1 MSPTIQYVPNTYS
14 FSGNNFPT
22 CSQEEFI
29 ERLQNKLPTYEVV
42 TNNTKVKYYFD
53 FDYYL
58 ESSNFD
64 LEVANK
70 VNDILKQSIYE
81 GLYKVT
87 NCKPTMHILQSHS
100 KNIGDGRAKYSLR
113 YYISNMIGIK
123 QNIKDFTIDLN
134 KYFDK
139 QETELWDYIE
149 KPDAA
154 VFDTSVYD
162 SNKKMR
168 CYETSK
174 PNEIRPLILQEG
186 DISGTIITGCFD
198 KDAIEV
204 AYVSKINDSKPKSSS
219 VTGLTGNIN
228 YEKIAELGE
237 IIDLKYIGVS
247 GCYSD
252 WCKIIWSLRC
262 ESDDYKEIAQSIS
275 KRGTN
280 LYDETVF
287 ETTWDA
293 FQQKGMTINTFYH
306 YCKLSNETEFK
317 RICSK
322 YTDKKPIT
330 TASAIEI
337 CDYST
342 EIDNI
347 KDLYKCSILIAPKL
361 INAVILC
368 NEQWYVLQSNNLW
381 NKVKEPTFQ
390 ITTQIRKYIDY
401 NVSNLSNQL
410 TKCDTE
416 DEHKILV
423 KTIQQWMAC
432 YTLING
438 SGYMSQLIKNLRP
451 QLTDND
457 FETKLDVL
465 KYQVAYKNGVFD
477 LKLLTFR
484 EGILGNDFITKTI
497 PYNYEQSNEADRTSV
512 LKELLK
518 ICNMKQEH
526 LDYYL
531 SYFGYAM
538 TGDSQKIQQF
548 FYMLGQTASNGKSVL
563 FEALMEI
570 IPNYIVKI
578 ESTAFEINNNAIH
591 KEIATWKGARI
602 GWVNELS
609 KKKQDPEIIKQIADG
624 TSIKYKV
631 MYGIGSNMPITF
643 KMCIVSNNSIS
654 INADRAIAR
663 RLKILQM
670 DSLFDEKFT
679 EDNFAE
685 CKFKKDTK
693 FGELLQNK
701 YKFALMDIIYS
712 YSKKFIDDDFTMC
725 NYPTDW
731 KQETDECITE
741 NNEFG
746 EFFNSHFEI
755 DSEGCVSKRIMD
767 ETIKLFG
774 SPIKIKDELK
784 RMGIKYSYDCQKR
797 ILKESIKGVYTGF
810 KIITINDLDE

>member
-1 MSPTIQYVPNTYS
+1 MTNHIYFVPNTYS
-14 FSGNNFPT
+14 FVGNDFPS

-29 ERLQNKLPTYEVV
+29 TKLEKHLPTYEVI
-42 TNNTKVKYYFD
+42 TNKTKVKYYFD
-53 FDYYL
+53 FDYYVL
-58 ESSNFD
+58 PNEFNLD
-64 LEVANK
+64 VANEINK
-70 VNDILKQSIYE
+70 ILLYRLTQAVNTITDI
-81 GLYKVT
+81 
-87 NCKPTMHILQSHS
+87 KPNFHIQESHS
-100 KNIGDGRAKYSLR
+100 SNIGDGRSKYSLR
-113 YYISNMIGIK
+113 YYISNMLGTK
-123 QNIKDFTIDLN
+123 QNVKDFAIDLN

-139 QETELWDYIE
+139 EHTDLWDYIE
-149 KPDAA
+149 KPNTPT
-154 VFDTSVYD
+154 FDVSIYD
-162 SNKKMR
+162 TNKKMR

-174 PNEIRPLILQEG
+174 PNENRPLKLVE
-186 DISGTIITGCFD
+186 GTIAGTVITGCFD

-204 AYVSKINDSKPKSSS
+204 DYVSAKKEPKSPNS
-219 VTGLTGNIN
+219 VVGVTN

-237 IIDLKYIGVS
+237 IISLKYLNDN
-247 GCYSD
+247 GCYHD
-252 WCKIIWSLRC
+252 WCKIIWSLHS
-262 ESDDYKEIAQSIS
+262 ENADYKEIAKDIS
-275 KRGTN
+275 KRGIK

-287 ETTWDA
+287 ETTWNA
-293 FQQKGMTINTFYH
+293 FKPSTITIGSFYH
-306 YCKLSNETEFK
+306 YCKESNEIEYK

-322 YTDKKPIT
+322 YSFEKVIT
-330 TASAIEI
+330 AEI
-337 CDYST
+337 CDTNYVT
-342 EIDNI
+342 EIKNI
-347 KDLYKCSILIAPKL
+347 TDLYQCSILIAPKL
-361 INAVILC
+361 INVVILC
-368 NEQWYVLQSNNLW
+368 NEQWFVLQSNNLW

-390 ITTQIRKYIDY
+390 ITTQIRKYIDF

-410 TKCDTE
+410 TKCDDA
-416 DEHKILV
+416 DEHKMLV
-423 KTIQQWMAC
+423 KTIQTWISC

-465 KYQVAYKNGVFD
+465 KYQVAYKNGIFD

-497 PYNYEQSNEADRTSV
+497 TYNYEESIETDRTSV
-512 LKELLK
+512 IKELLK

-548 FYMLGQTASNGKSVL
+548 WYMLGQTASNGKSVL

-693 FGELLQNK
+693 FGELLQTK

-712 YSKKFIDDDFTMC
+712 YSKKFIDNDFTMC

-746 EFFNSHFEI
+746 EFFNSHFET
-755 DSEGCVSKRIMD
+755 DGEGCVSKRVMD
-767 ETIKLFG
+767 NTIKLFG

-784 RMGIKYSYDCQKR
+784 RMGIKYSYDSQKKAQ
-797 ILKESIKGVYTGF
+797 KEQIKGVYCGF
-810 KIITINDLDE
+810 KVIEKTDIDE